1 MAFDNV
7 LMAFDNI
14 ISSQNSNLT
23 NRFKT
28 VIGDTTYNNMNL
40 GNTISV
46 RLYVPSGYAY
56 HSLLAFSTNDW
67 TVVFSAIHVVSNYVD
82 VQCTKVVSGAN
93 NVTMSAGIVCIKV

>member
-1 MAFDNV
+1 MKVSF
-7 LMAFDNI
+7 L
-14 ISSQNSNLT
+14 ISQYSNLT

-40 GNTISV
+40 GNTMSV

-67 TVVFSAIHVVSNYVD
+67 TVVFSAIHVASNYVD
-82 VQCTKVVSGAN
+82 VQCTKVVSGTN
-93 NVTMSAGIVCIKV
+93 NVTMNAGIVCIKV